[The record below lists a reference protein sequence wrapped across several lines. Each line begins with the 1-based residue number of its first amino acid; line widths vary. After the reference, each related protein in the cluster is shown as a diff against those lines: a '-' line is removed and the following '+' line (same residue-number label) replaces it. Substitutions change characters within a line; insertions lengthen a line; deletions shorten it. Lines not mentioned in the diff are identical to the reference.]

1 MKFGIVGRQTSGY
14 FCYQGWPTVARAEDG
29 TLYAA
34 SSGHRLD
41 HVCPFGKNLMYISHD
56 EGETWSAPMI
66 VNDTHLDDR
75 DAGLVCWG
83 DGNIMLT
90 WFNNELD
97 VFEHPGRQRLYPNI
111 VEPFSQ
117 AMLAKWVDLPK
128 SEYGAFTR
136 ISRDGGKTWSEPR
149 KSPAYCPHGPIRRA
163 DGSFLIVG
171 AERLS
176 GYDMPANTICAIES
190 HDDGETWSLLSVLP
204 APQEHHGKPLSGV
217 CEPHCVDLGNDEIL
231 AAVRCFLLGDDR
243 STDQHNF
250 TLYTCRS
257 YDGGKTWEDPV
268 FMERCGAPAHFML
281 HSSGAL
287 ILSIGKRT
295 EVPGQYARISWD
307 KGHTWEED
315 IMISPEAPAPVVD
328 QGYPSTVELS
338 NGDLL
343 TTYYQRV
350 PGDEYPSILYTRWSL
365 PGKK

>member
-1 MKFGIVGRQTSGY
+1 
-14 FCYQGWPTVARAEDG
+14 
-29 TLYAA
+29 
-34 SSGHRLD
+34 
-41 HVCPFGKNLMYISHD
+41 MYISHD
-56 EGETWSAPMI
+56 EGETWSAPII

-83 DGNIMLT
+83 DGNIMLS

-97 VFEHPGRQRLYPNI
+97 VFDHPGRQRLYPNI

-128 SEYGAFTR
+128 EEYGSFTR

-149 KSPAYCPHGPIRRA
+149 KSPVTCPHGPIRRA
-163 DGSFLIVG
+163 DGSFLYVG

-176 GYDMPANTICAIES
+176 GYEHVPANAMCAVES
-190 HDDGETWSLLSVLP
+190 HDDGETWEFLSALP
-204 APQEHHGKPLSGV
+204 APKEHNGKPLSGV
-217 CEPHCVDLGNDEIL
+217 CEPHCVDLGNGEIL

-243 STDQHNF
+243 SKDQHYF
-250 TLYTCRS
+250 TVYTCRS
-257 YDGGKTWEDPV
+257 TDNGKTWQEPV
-268 FMERCGAPAHFML
+268 FMERYGAPPHFMV

-287 ILSIGKRT
+287 ILSCGKRFGDT
-295 EVPGQYARISWD
+295 SGQYARISWD
-307 KGHTWEED
+307 KGLTWEED

-343 TTYYQRV
+343 STYYQRV
-350 PGDEYPSILYTRWSL
+350 PGDEYPSILYTRWTL
-365 PGKK
+365 PEKK